1 MVLSII
7 ICTYNR
13 VKFLELCV
21 NSILNQI
28 KEKNIELIIIDNNSN
43 DNTKQ
48 YIKDHKSNIIK
59 YYLEK
64 K

>member
-59 YYLEK
+59 YYL
-64 K
+64 